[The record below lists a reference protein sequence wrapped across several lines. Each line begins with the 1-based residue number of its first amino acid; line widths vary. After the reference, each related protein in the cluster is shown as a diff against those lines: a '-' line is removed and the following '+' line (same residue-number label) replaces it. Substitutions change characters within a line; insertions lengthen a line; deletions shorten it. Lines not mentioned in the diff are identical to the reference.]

1 MDRRSYIVVLYKGA
15 RMMLKMIMD
24 EKITYDGIMFSKDDK
39 PIYYTD
45 LLNSI
50 FVQIEKLLDEMGI
63 NEIMDKSEVK

>member
-1 MDRRSYIVVLYKGA
+1 MDRRSYTVVLYKGA
-15 RMMLKMIMD
+15 RMMLRMIMN

>member
-50 FVQIEKLLDEMGI
+50 FVQIEKLLDEIGI
-63 NEIMDKSEVK
+63 K

>member
-1 MDRRSYIVVLYKGA
+1 MDRRSYTVVLYKGA
-15 RMMLKMIMD
+15 RMMLRMIMN

-50 FVQIEKLLDEMGI
+50 FVQIEKLLDGMGI
-63 NEIMDKSEVK
+63 NK

>member
-24 EKITYDGIMFSKDDK
+24 EKITYDGVMFSKDDK

-50 FVQIEKLLDEMGI
+50 FVQIEKLV
-63 NEIMDKSEVK
+63 DKLGVK